1 MRVTRGEG
9 GGTHN
14 IFGWGCAA
22 RSWKPSPYFR
32 PKYMIFH
39 TLFHTWISKCIPY
52 SRPSDVWQIRQ
63 LWIDFRRTGLW
74 RPKRCSCFFL
84 RVNVHGST
92 RCSKNGILYQ
102 IDGIYTLF
110 QTNMAKS
117 IPYLRLEML
126 ENDTLWAAYTYMAYM
141 CEYNPLPPLSPR
153 AGCYVTRLLTR
164 SSIIYATVVEFI
176 NGDSLVEWRA
186 QWKRKAENRSRP
198 KTAAPRSSPPRSNV
212 CSSRFYSPLVFW
224 TSCLSI
230 VWGNWNQKMLRGIW
244 GRWMGRRPQVW
255 GRGVKV
261 LQTASRSKAQ
271 CVHLHS

>member
-1 MRVTRGEG
+1 MTSLESNLLLNLKAWFTFNGTTHPSKFECQTGLNSRDRFEKLPTRCSTANIAKNRSQRAVTLEWFFAQHHIIASWPCKWTSVTTPLSIALGLLIMQISYQENNYFPVVAGYPGGGG

-141 CEYNPLPPLSPR
+141 CEYNPLPPPLPP
-153 AGCYVTRLLTR
+153 GGLLR
-164 SSIIYATVVEFI
+164 YSSAH
-176 NGDSLVEWRA
+176 
-186 QWKRKAENRSRP
+186 
-198 KTAAPRSSPPRSNV
+198 
-212 CSSRFYSPLVFW
+212 
-224 TSCLSI
+224 
-230 VWGNWNQKMLRGIW
+230 QK
-244 GRWMGRRPQVW
+244 
-255 GRGVKV
+255 
-261 LQTASRSKAQ
+261 
-271 CVHLHS
+271 